1 MSGREDVDERR
12 RYNQPYTHK
21 HTIPTIQKYREEKD
35 KRREQAGNINEERGE
50 DGEAISRKETAER
63 YWHRE
68 RHDDG
73 QEQPIEEGEE
83 DASGGADGE
92 TRADKET
99 RADTETPQDTSQ
111 VDPNSVNPKARR
123 KAGKKHK
130 AERMER
136 EVTDPVTHLP
146 VRIFDFTDEALEEI
160 SENEPPHGSTP
171 ETYTGFR
178 AKAKGDEQ
186 LQKEMEDMRK
196 GQKGMNQQFPPPDFV
211 EIRKELEDIEKKGF
225 TIGLVGVGVLV
236 FSILILER
244 MLVGQ
249 GHSFARRSITWTIL
263 GAAALGGLWAVYA
276 GVRHWLSKRIN
287 SVWDDE
293 VWDADRSKLEADSS
307 KHDAESVRWLNS
319 LLGSV
324 WPLIN
329 PDLFISLAD
338 TLEDVMQASLP
349 RLVRMVS
356 VEDIGQG
363 SEPIRILGV
372 RWLPTAA
379 AARSVGGDGKLRKAS
394 DGGHNDRTVPGE
406 GEVEDGVVQSDEKSK
421 EDSGKDQAQAVA
433 EGMEAEDGD
442 FINLEVAFAYRART
456 DKKSVASRMKDMH
469 LYLAFYLPG
478 NLKLPIWVDL
488 KGVVGTM
495 RMRLQLT
502 PDPPFFALCTMTF
515 LGQPKVQLS
524 CQPLFKKM
532 LNIMDLPLI
541 SQFVQS
547 SVDAAMAEYVA
558 PKSISLDLKDM
569 LAGDDFK
576 KDTISRGVVVITIV
590 RGYDFKCGDAGIPLI
605 KEATSDPY
613 ISVGWAKFG
622 KALWSTR
629 LLTNEMNPVW
639 QETAYLL
646 VSPEELNV
654 NERLRLQLWDSDR
667 FTADDDLGR
676 IEVDLKHLMKSEQ
689 TNGKMHKRCD
699 GFRALKKGEDMPG
712 KLEWNV
718 GYFSKTRI
726 QDCQLQQQTYD
737 PEVRTMAQLRDSVDK
752 ACEKKLREAF
762 IKGDEMSRDDKELE
776 QQKAQELKERQ
787 DQMIISAPP
796 PDGYPSGI
804 FSIQIHQ
811 ITGLEL
817 EKLSKGDDS
826 SDIQDEEQEAGD
838 LLPSAYCNVII
849 NHRKVFK
856 TRTKPQNAKPFYNAG
871 TERFIADWQNAEVH
885 IGVRDARVHEDDP
898 LLGIVHLN
906 LAELFKERSQ
916 VNGFFPLAGGVGFG
930 RMRLSMVWRSVQ
942 LQAPP
947 EAIGWEI
954 GTLEVKPEIEASD
967 IPDELKNL
975 RLKLST
981 SLGSGKMYP
990 SKKHT
995 GWSAHRHAPHWLAV
1009 EKRYNTC
1016 LSIRFRDKKVL
1027 GGHNAAFAVLWLR
1040 DIPDEEDRELEL
1052 TVWKGDFKRA
1062 IACSLDEPGTKVG
1075 TIKLKLKFWSGLG
1088 QAHGSWANKDPD
1100 LRNVMEVLETARDNL
1115 DEQEAGEKAGVVHNE
1130 SDAESHAGRDDDDS
1144 STDDDSDNERQKKPN
1159 GDTKKDGND
1168 AHRDSQGLI
1177 DQYREKRKDQKAE
1190 HRRHRGVMQFR
1201 IPRTA
1206 RWAMHKGERVQDK
1219 VAGIFKHHTREPGV
1233 ETEV

>member
-1 MSGREDVDERR
+1 MAGREDVEDRR

-21 HTIPTIQKYREEKD
+21 NTIPTIQKYREEKD
-35 KRREQAGNINEERGE
+35 RRREQAGNIDEDNGE
-50 DGEAISRKETAER
+50 DGEDMSRLETAKR
-63 YWHRE
+63 YWYGE
-68 RHDDG
+68 RHEDD
-73 QEQPIEEGEE
+73 QAQPEGEGE
-83 DASGGADGE
+83 QDATDGADQE
-92 TRADKET
+92 DVPAATD
-99 RADTETPQDTSQ
+99 TPQDTSQ
-111 VDPNSVNPKARR
+111 VDPNSANPKARR
-123 KAGKKHK
+123 KASKKHK
-130 AERMER
+130 SERMER

-146 VRIFDFTDEALEEI
+146 VRIFDFTDEALDEL

-171 ETYTGFR
+171 ETYTGLK
-178 AKAKGDEQ
+178 AKAKSDEQ
-186 LQKEMEDMRK
+186 LQKEMDHMRK
-196 GQKGMNQQFPPPDFV
+196 GQKEMNQQFPPPDFV
-211 EIRKELEDIEKKGF
+211 AIRKDLENIEKKAF
-225 TIGLVGVGVLV
+225 TIGLVGVGVLA
-236 FSILILER
+236 FSVLLLER
-244 MLVGQ
+244 LLAGQ

-263 GAAALGGLWAVYA
+263 GLAALGGMWAVAA
-276 GVRHWLSKRIN
+276 GVRHWLSKRIS

-307 KHDAESVRWLNS
+307 QHDAESVRWLNS

-349 RLVRMVS
+349 KLVRMVS
-356 VEDIGQG
+356 VDDIGQG

-406 GEVEDGVVQSDEKSK
+406 GEVENGVAQSDEKSK
-421 EDSGKDQAQAVA
+421 EESGKDQAQAVA

-442 FINLEVAFAYRART
+442 FINLEVAFAYRAR
-456 DKKSVASRMKDMH
+456 KNKRASRMKDMH

-502 PDPPFFALCTMTF
+502 PDPPFFALCTITF

-605 KEATSDPY
+605 KDATSDPY

-629 LLTNEMNPVW
+629 LLMNEMNPVW
-639 QETAYLL
+639 QETAYML
-646 VSPEELNV
+646 VTPEEVDV

-689 TNGKMHKRCD
+689 TNGKMHRRSD
-699 GFRALKKGEDMPG
+699 GFRALEKGKDMPG

-737 PEVRTMAQLRDSVDK
+737 PNVRTMAQLRDSVDE
-752 ACEKKLREAF
+752 ACEKKLREAS
-762 IKGDEMSRDDKELE
+762 IKGDESTQDKKELE

-787 DQMIISAPP
+787 DQMIISSPP
-796 PDGYPSGI
+796 PKGYPSGI

-817 EKLSKGDDS
+817 EKPSKEDDS
-826 SDIQDEEQEAGD
+826 SDVQPEEQETGND
-838 LLPSAYCNVII
+838 LPSAYCNVII

-871 TERFIADWQNAEVH
+871 TERFIGDWQNAEVH
-885 IGVRDARVHEDDP
+885 IGVRDSRVHEDDP

-906 LAELFKERSQ
+906 LGELFKERSQ
-916 VNGFFPLAGGVGFG
+916 INGFFPLSGGVGFG

-954 GTLEVKPEIEASD
+954 GTLEVKPEIEA
-967 IPDELKNL
+967 INLPDGLGSL

-981 SLGSGKMYP
+981 SLGSGKMYS
-990 SKKHT
+990 SKQHN
-995 GWSAHRHAPHWLAV
+995 GWSSYRHRSHWLAV
-1009 EKRYNTC
+1009 QKRYSSC
-1016 LSIRFRDKKVL
+1016 VSIRFRDKKL
-1027 GGHNAAFAVLWLR
+1027 IGGNNAAFAVLWLR
-1040 DIPDEEDRELEL
+1040 DIPDEEEREIDLP
-1052 TVWKGDFKRA
+1052 VWKGDFKRA
-1062 IACSLDEPGTKVG
+1062 VACSLEEPGEKIG
-1075 TIKLKLKFWSGLG
+1075 SIKLTLKFWSGLG
-1088 QAHGSWANKDPD
+1088 QAHSKWANKDPD
-1100 LRNVMEVLETARDNL
+1100 LKNVVEVLETARDNL
-1115 DEQEAGEKAGVVHNE
+1115 DEQEAGEKAGVIRDE
-1130 SDAESHAGRDDDDS
+1130 SDTESHGGSDSDDS
-1144 STDDDSDNERQKKPN
+1144 STDDDSDTERRRKPGRN
-1159 GDTKKDGND
+1159 TND
-1168 AHRDSQGLI
+1168 ANDNDHKDSQGLV
-1177 DQYREKRKDQKAE
+1177 DKYREKRQEQKAE

-1201 IPRTA
+1201 LPRTA
-1206 RWAMHKGERVQDK
+1206 RWAMNKGERVQDK

>member
-1 MSGREDVDERR
+1 MSGRDDVDDRR

-35 KRREQAGNINEERGE
+35 KRREQAGNIDEQRGE
-50 DGEAISRKETAER
+50 DGEAMSRKETAER
-63 YWHRE
+63 YWHRD
-68 RHDDG
+68 RHDDD
-73 QEQPIEEGEE
+73 QERPVEESKE
-83 DASGGADGE
+83 DTSGGADE
-92 TRADKET
+92 ET
-99 RADTETPQDTSQ
+99 RADTDTPQDTSQ
-111 VDPNSVNPKARR
+111 VDPSSVDPRARR

-178 AKAKGDEQ
+178 AKAKGDKQ
-186 LQKEMEDMRK
+186 LQKEMNHMRK

-211 EIRKELEDIEKKGF
+211 EIRKDLEDIEKKAF
-225 TIGLVGVGVLV
+225 TIGLVGVGILV
-236 FSILILER
+236 FSLLFLER
-244 MLVGQ
+244 ILVGQ
-249 GHSFARRSITWTIL
+249 GHSFARRSFTWTSL
-263 GAAALGGLWAVYA
+263 GIAAVGGLWALA
-276 GVRHWLSKRIN
+276 SGVRHWLSKRID

-293 VWDADRSKLEADSS
+293 VWDADRSQLEADSS
-307 KHDAESVRWLNS
+307 KHDSESVRWLNS

-329 PDLFISLAD
+329 PDLFVSLAD

-349 RLVRMVS
+349 KLVRMVS
-356 VEDIGQG
+356 VDDIGQG

-394 DGGHNDRTVPGE
+394 DGGHSDRTVPGE
-406 GEVEDGVVQSDEKSK
+406 DEVEEGMVQSDEKSK
-421 EDSGKDQAQAVA
+421 EESGKDQAQAVA
-433 EGMEAEDGD
+433 QGMEAEDGD
-442 FINLEVAFAYRART
+442 FINLEVAFAYRARS

-478 NLKLPIWVDL
+478 NLKFPIWVDL

-576 KDTISRGVVVITIV
+576 KDTIARGVVVITIV

-629 LLTNEMNPVW
+629 LLMNEMNPVW
-639 QETAYLL
+639 EETAYLL

-726 QDCQLQQQTYD
+726 QDCQLQQQTFD
-737 PEVRTMAQLRDSVDK
+737 PEVRTMAQLRDSVDR

-762 IKGDEMSRDDKELE
+762 IKGDETSRDDKELE
-776 QQKAQELKERQ
+776 QQKAQELKQRQ

-796 PDGYPSGI
+796 PDGHPSGI

-826 SDIQDEEQEAGD
+826 DDIQDEEQETGD
-838 LLPSAYCNVII
+838 SLPSAYCNVII

-856 TRTKPQNAKPFYNAG
+856 TRTKPQNARPFYNAG

-947 EAIGWEI
+947 EAIGWEL

-967 IPDELKNL
+967 IPNELNDL

-990 SKKHT
+990 SKEHT
-995 GWSAHRHAPHWLAV
+995 GWSAPRHAPHWLAV
-1009 EKRYNTC
+1009 EKRYSTC
-1016 LSIRFRDKKVL
+1016 LSIRFRDKKVM

-1088 QAHGSWANKDPD
+1088 QAHSTWANKDPD

-1115 DEQEAGEKAGVVHNE
+1115 DEEHAGERAGVVHNE
-1130 SDAESHAGRDDDDS
+1130 SDTESRAGRDEEDS
-1144 STDDDSDNERQKKPN
+1144 STDDDSDNESRKESG
-1159 GDTKKDGND
+1159 GDDN
-1168 AHRDSQGLI
+1168 AHENSQRLV
-1177 DQYREKRKDQKAE
+1177 DQYRKKRRDQRAE

-1219 VAGIFKHHTREPGV
+1219 VAGIFKHHTREPGI

>member
-1 MSGREDVDERR
+1 MSGRDDVEDRR
-12 RYNQPYTHK
+12 RYKQPYTH
-21 HTIPTIQKYREEKD
+21 HNTIPTIQKYREEKD
-35 KRREQAGNINEERGE
+35 KRREQAGNIDEGQGGDNEAVSKRESAR
-50 DGEAISRKETAER
+50 R
-63 YWHRE
+63 YWYGGAQ
-68 RHDDG
+68 DDN
-73 QEQPIEEGEE
+73 E
-83 DASGGADGE
+83 DESKEASGEQDATDGADQE
-92 TRADKET
+92 V

-111 VDPNSVNPKARR
+111 VDPSSVDPKARM
-123 KAGKKHK
+123 KTQKKKHK
-130 AERMER
+130 SERMER

-160 SENEPPHGSTP
+160 SENERPHGSTP
-171 ETYTGFR
+171 ETYTGYR
-178 AKAKGDEQ
+178 AKAKDDDQ
-186 LQKEMEDMRK
+186 LQKEMDYMRE
-196 GQKGMNQQFPPPDFV
+196 GQKGMNKQFPPPDFV
-211 EIRKELEDIEKKGF
+211 EIRKDLENIEKKAF
-225 TIGLVGVGVLV
+225 TIGLIGIGVLV
-236 FSILILER
+236 FTVLLLER
-244 MLVGQ
+244 FLVGLD
-249 GHSFARRSITWTIL
+249 HSFLRRSITWTIL
-263 GAAALGGLWAVYA
+263 GLTALGGFWAVTT
-276 GVRHWLSKRIN
+276 GVRHWLAKRVS
-287 SVWDDE
+287 SVWEDE
-293 VWDADRSKLEADSS
+293 VWDADRSKLEADTSQ
-307 KHDAESVRWLNS
+307 HDAESVRWLNS

-329 PDLFISLAD
+329 PDLFTSLAD

-356 VEDIGQG
+356 VDDVGQG

-379 AARSVGGDGKLRKAS
+379 AARSVGEDGQLRKAS

-406 GEVEDGVVQSDEKSK
+406 GQVEEGVAQGDDKSK
-421 EDSGKDQAQAVA
+421 EQSGKDQAQAVA

-442 FINLEVAFAYRART
+442 FINLEVAFAYRAR
-456 DKKSVASRMKDMH
+456 KKSGSAASRMKDMH

-478 NLKLPIWVDL
+478 NLKVPIWVDL

-502 PDPPFFALCTMTF
+502 PDPPFFALCTITF

-576 KDTISRGVVVITIV
+576 KDTVSRGVIVVTIV

-605 KEATSDPY
+605 KEGTSDPY
-613 ISVGWAKFG
+613 VSVGWAKFG

-629 LLTNEMNPVW
+629 LLMNEMSPVW

-646 VSPEELNV
+646 VTPEELNV
-654 NERLRLQLWDSDR
+654 DERLRLQLWDSDR

-676 IEVDLKHLMKSEQ
+676 IEVDLKHIMKSEK
-689 TNGKMHKRCD
+689 TNGKMHTRCD
-699 GFRALKKGEDMPG
+699 GFRALKQGEDMPG
-712 KLEWNV
+712 KLEWSI
-718 GYFSKTRI
+718 GYYSKTRI

-737 PEVRTMAQLRDSVDK
+737 TDVRTMAQLRDSVDK
-752 ACEKKLREAF
+752 ACEQKLREAT
-762 IKGDEMSRDDKELE
+762 IKGGESDQNKKELE

-817 EKLSKGDDS
+817 ERLSKDDDS
-826 SDIQDEEQEAGD
+826 SDVQDEEAESGGS
-838 LLPSAYCNVII
+838 LPSAYCNVII

-871 TERFIADWQNAEVH
+871 TERFIPDWQNAEVH

-898 LLGIVHLN
+898 LLGIVHFS
-906 LAELFKERSQ
+906 LADLFKERSQ
-916 VNGFFPLAGGVGFG
+916 VNGFFPLSGGVGFG
-930 RMRLSMVWRSVQ
+930 RMRISMVWRSVQ

-947 EAIGWEI
+947 EALGWEL
-954 GTLEVKPEIEASD
+954 GTLEVKPEIEAVGLPQGLGS
-967 IPDELKNL
+967 L

-981 SLGSGKMYP
+981 NLGSGKMYP
-990 SKKHT
+990 SKEHT
-995 GWSAHRHAPHWLAV
+995 GWSARRHRSQWLAV
-1009 EKRYNTC
+1009 QKRYSTC
-1016 LSIRFRDKKVL
+1016 LSVRFRDKKL
-1027 GGHNAAFAVLWLR
+1027 IGGNNAAFAVLWLR
-1040 DIPDEEDRELEL
+1040 DIPDEEEQEIEMP
-1052 TVWKGDFKRA
+1052 VWKGDFKRA
-1062 IACSLDEPGTKVG
+1062 IANSLEEPGEKIG
-1075 TIKLKLKFWSGLG
+1075 TIKLRLKFWSGLG
-1088 QAHGSWANKDPD
+1088 EAHSRWANKDPD
-1100 LRNVMEVLETARDNL
+1100 LKNVVEVLETSRDNL
-1115 DEQEAGEKAGVVHNE
+1115 DEQEAGEKAGVVRDE
-1130 SDAESHAGRDDDDS
+1130 SDTDSNASRDDDDS
-1144 STDDDSDNERQKKPN
+1144 STDDDSDDDRRTSKN
-1159 GDTKKDGND
+1159 GDSKDGDGNEK
-1168 AHRDSQGLI
+1168 DSQGLV
-1177 DQYREKRKDQKAE
+1177 DQYRERRRTQKTQ
-1190 HRRHRGVMQFR
+1190 HRQHRGMMQFR

-1206 RWAMHKGERVQDK
+1206 QWAKHKGERVQDK
-1219 VAGIFKHHTREPGV
+1219 VVGIFKHHTREAGV

>member
-1 MSGREDVDERR
+1 MSGRDDVDDRR

-35 KRREQAGNINEERGE
+35 KRREQAGNIDEERGE
-50 DGEAISRKETAER
+50 DGEAMSRKETAER

-73 QEQPIEEGEE
+73 QEQPVEEGEE
-83 DASGGADGE
+83 DAFGGADE
-92 TRADKET
+92 ET

-178 AKAKGDEQ
+178 AKAKVDEQ
-186 LQKEMEDMRK
+186 LQKELDDMRK
-196 GQKGMNQQFPPPDFV
+196 GQKGMNQQFPPPNFV
-211 EIRKELEDIEKKGF
+211 EIRKDLEDIEKKAF
-225 TIGLVGVGVLV
+225 TVGLVGVGVLV
-236 FSILILER
+236 FSILLLER
-244 MLVGQ
+244 LLVRQ
-249 GHSFARRSITWTIL
+249 GHSFARQSITWTFL
-263 GAAALGGLWAVYA
+263 GIAAVGGLWAVAA

-329 PDLFISLAD
+329 PDLFVSLAD

-356 VEDIGQG
+356 VDDIGQG

-406 GEVEDGVVQSDEKSK
+406 GEVEEDVAQSDEKSK
-421 EDSGKDQAQAVA
+421 EGSGKVQAQAVA

-442 FINLEVAFAYRART
+442 FINLEVAFAYRARS
-456 DKKSVASRMKDMH
+456 DKKTVASRMKDMH

-629 LLTNEMNPVW
+629 LLMNEMNPVW
-639 QETAYLL
+639 EETAYLL

-726 QDCQLQQQTYD
+726 QDCQLQQQTFD

-762 IKGDEMSRDDKELE
+762 IKGDEMSRDDKEVE

-826 SDIQDEEQEAGD
+826 DDIQDEEQETGD
-838 LLPSAYCNVII
+838 SLPSAYCNVII

-906 LAELFKERSQ
+906 LGELFKERSQ

-1009 EKRYNTC
+1009 EKRYSTC

-1040 DIPDEEDRELEL
+1040 DIPDEEDREVEL

-1088 QAHGSWANKDPD
+1088 QAHSSWANKDPD
-1100 LRNVMEVLETARDNL
+1100 LKNVMEVLETARDNL
-1115 DEQEAGEKAGVVHNE
+1115 NEEQAGERAGVVHNE
-1130 SDAESHAGRDDDDS
+1130 SDTESHAGRDDDDS
-1144 STDDDSDNERQKKPN
+1144 STDDDSDNEHRKRSK
-1159 GDTKKDGND
+1159 GDTKNGDED
-1168 AHRDSQGLI
+1168 AHKDSQGFI
-1177 DQYREKRKDQKAE
+1177 DQYRERRRDQRAE

-1219 VAGIFKHHTREPGV
+1219 VAGIFKHHTREPGI

>member
-1 MSGREDVDERR
+1 MSGRDDVEERR
-12 RYNQPYTHK
+12 RYNQPYNHK
-21 HTIPTIQKYREEKD
+21 NTIPTISKYREEKD
-35 KRREQAGNINEERGE
+35 RRREQAGNINEEQGE
-50 DGEAISRKETAER
+50 DGEAMSRKETAQR
-63 YWHRE
+63 YWHRD

-73 QEQPIEEGEE
+73 QEQPEVTGEQDATDGAEEEAPAGT
-83 DASGGADGE
+83 D
-92 TRADKET
+92 
-99 RADTETPQDTSQ
+99 TPQDTSQ
-111 VDPNSVNPKARR
+111 VDPSSIDPKARM
-123 KAGKKHK
+123 KAKKKHK
-130 AERMER
+130 SERMER

-160 SENEPPHGSTP
+160 SENEPPFGSTP

-178 AKAKGDEQ
+178 GKAKNDEQ
-186 LQKEMEDMRK
+186 LQKEMDDMRK
-196 GQKGMNQQFPPPDFV
+196 GQKGINQQFPPPDFV
-211 EIRKELEDIEKKGF
+211 EIRRDLEDIEKKAF
-225 TIGLVGVGVLV
+225 TIGLVGVGILV
-236 FSILILER
+236 FSVLFLER
-244 MLVGQ
+244 MLAGQ
-249 GHSFARRSITWTIL
+249 GHSFVRRSVTWTIL
-263 GAAALGGLWAVYA
+263 SVAAFGGLWAVIG
-276 GVRHWLSKRIN
+276 GVRHWLSKRVS
-287 SVWDDE
+287 SVWEDE
-293 VWDADRSKLEADSS
+293 VWDADRSKLQADSS
-307 KHDAESVRWLNS
+307 HHDAESVRWLNS

-356 VEDIGQG
+356 VDDIGQG

-379 AARSVGGDGKLRKAS
+379 AARSVGEDGKLRKAS

-406 GEVEDGVVQSDEKSK
+406 GQVEEGVAQSDEKSK
-421 EDSGKDQAQAVA
+421 EESGKDQAQAVA

-456 DKKSVASRMKDMH
+456 DKKTIASRMKDMH

-502 PDPPFFALCTMTF
+502 PDPPFFALCTITF

-629 LLTNEMNPVW
+629 LLMNEMNPVW
-639 QETAYLL
+639 EETAYLL
-646 VSPEELNV
+646 VTPEELNV
-654 NERLRLQLWDSDR
+654 DERLRLQLWDSDR

-726 QDCQLQQQTYD
+726 QECQLQQQTFD
-737 PEVRTMAQLRDSVDK
+737 PEVRTMAQLKDRVDE
-752 ACEKKLREAF
+752 ACEKKLREAS
-762 IKGDEMSRDDKELE
+762 IKGDESGQDKKELE
-776 QQKAQELKERQ
+776 QQKAQELKDRQ

-817 EKLSKGDDS
+817 EKLSKSEES
-826 SDIQDEEQEAGD
+826 SDQQHEEQETGD
-838 LLPSAYCNVII
+838 DLPSAYCNVII

-906 LAELFKERSQ
+906 LGELFKERSQ

-967 IPDELKNL
+967 IPQELRNL

-995 GWSAHRHAPHWLAV
+995 GWSAHRHSSHWLAV
-1009 EKRYNTC
+1009 EKRYSTC
-1016 LSIRFRDKKVL
+1016 LSIRFRDKKFM
-1027 GGHNAAFAVLWLR
+1027 GGKNAAFAVLWLR
-1040 DIPDEEDRELEL
+1040 DIPDEEDREMEL

-1062 IACSLDEPGTKVG
+1062 IACSLDEPGEKIG
-1075 TIKLKLKFWSGLG
+1075 TIKLRLKFWSGLG
-1088 QAHGSWANKDPD
+1088 QAHGRWASNDPD

-1115 DEQEAGEKAGVVHNE
+1115 DEKEAGEKAGVVRDE
-1130 SDAESHAGRDDDDS
+1130 SDADSHAGRDDDDS
-1144 STDDDSDNERQKKPN
+1144 STDDDSDDERQTKSN
-1159 GDTKKDGND
+1159 GDTQDGNGD
-1168 AHRDSQGLI
+1168 NAAHKDSQGLI
-1177 DQYREKRKDQKAE
+1177 DKYRERRQDQKTE

>member
-1 MSGREDVDERR
+1 MSGRDDVDDRR
-12 RYNQPYTHK
+12 RYHQPYTHK

-35 KRREQAGNINEERGE
+35 KRREQAGNIDEQRGE
-50 DGEAISRKETAER
+50 DGEAMSRKETAER

-73 QEQPIEEGEE
+73 QEQPVEDGEE
-83 DASGGADGE
+83 DASGGADE
-92 TRADKET
+92 ET

-111 VDPNSVNPKARR
+111 VDPSSVDPRARR

-186 LQKEMEDMRK
+186 LQKEMDDMRK

-211 EIRKELEDIEKKGF
+211 EIRKDLEDIEKKAF

-236 FSILILER
+236 FSLLFLER
-244 MLVGQ
+244 LLVGQ
-249 GHSFARRSITWTIL
+249 GHSFARRSITWTLL
-263 GAAALGGLWAVYA
+263 GIAAAGGLWAVA
-276 GVRHWLSKRIN
+276 SGVRHWLSKRID

-356 VEDIGQG
+356 VDDIGQG

-406 GEVEDGVVQSDEKSK
+406 GEVEEGVAQSDEKSK
-421 EDSGKDQAQAVA
+421 EESGKDQAQAVA

-442 FINLEVAFAYRART
+442 FINLEVAFAYRARS

-478 NLKLPIWVDL
+478 NLKFPIWVDL

-576 KDTISRGVVVITIV
+576 KDTIARGVVVITIV

-629 LLTNEMNPVW
+629 LLMNEMSPVW
-639 QETAYLL
+639 EETAYLL

-689 TNGKMHKRCD
+689 TNGRMHKRCD

-726 QDCQLQQQTYD
+726 QDCQLQQQTFD

-762 IKGDEMSRDDKELE
+762 IKGDATSRDDKELE

-826 SDIQDEEQEAGD
+826 DDIQDEEQETGD
-838 LLPSAYCNVII
+838 SLPSAYCNVII

-1009 EKRYNTC
+1009 EKRYSTC
-1016 LSIRFRDKKVL
+1016 LSIRFRDKKVM

-1052 TVWKGDFKRA
+1052 AVWKGDFKRA

-1088 QAHGSWANKDPD
+1088 QAHSPWANKDPD

-1115 DEQEAGEKAGVVHNE
+1115 DEEQAGERAGVVHNE
-1130 SDAESHAGRDDDDS
+1130 SDTESHAGRDDDDS
-1144 STDDDSDNERQKKPN
+1144 STDDDSDNEGRKKSN
-1159 GDTKKDGND
+1159 GDDDK
-1168 AHRDSQGLI
+1168 AHKDSQGFI
-1177 DQYREKRKDQKAE
+1177 DQYREKRRDQRAE

-1219 VAGIFKHHTREPGV
+1219 VAGIFKHHTREPGI